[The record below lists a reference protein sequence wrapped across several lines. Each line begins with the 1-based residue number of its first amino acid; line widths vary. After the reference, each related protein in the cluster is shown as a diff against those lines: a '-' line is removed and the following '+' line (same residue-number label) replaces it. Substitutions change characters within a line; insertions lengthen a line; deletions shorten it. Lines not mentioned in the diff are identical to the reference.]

1 MHGDLLNASWIL
13 ELFSY
18 VLCFTFFTMSLFC
31 VMKMEELIFI
41 FSVSVTYV
49 RAEIYFYQ
57 GGDAASLA
65 VAENYV
71 KVGQF

>member
-1 MHGDLLNASWIL
+1 M
-13 ELFSY
+13 
-18 VLCFTFFTMSLFC
+18 
-31 VMKMEELIFI
+31 
-41 FSVSVTYV
+41 FSVSFFYCVSLLCYENGGTNIYIIGLSHI

>member
-1 MHGDLLNASWIL
+1 M
-13 ELFSY
+13 
-18 VLCFTFFTMSLFC
+18 
-31 VMKMEELIFI
+31 
-41 FSVSVTYV
+41 FSVSFFYYV
-49 RAEIYFYQ
+49 SLLCYENGGTNIYIFSHIRAEICFYQ

>member
-1 MHGDLLNASWIL
+1 M
-13 ELFSY
+13 
-18 VLCFTFFTMSLFC
+18 
-31 VMKMEELIFI
+31 
-41 FSVSVTYV
+41 FSVSFFYYV
-49 RAEIYFYQ
+49 SLLSYENGGTNIYIIGLSHIRAEIYFYQ